1 MPNLYTES
9 NKPAPP
15 LGVSSSEG
23 LGPRCRS
30 ETGDAMLCAD
40 PACGWMGRCVVAEPM
55 EAGEERDCQHGQL
68 ARSCDRCADAREI
81 AELRDALK
89 KANDQAERFERGWY
103 LRGDALEW
111 IVEATTATPAL
122 TEVGLGVVLAQ
133 IGRKASEGLRA

>member
-1 MPNLYTES
+1 MNTDQVTNATPEAVCST
-9 NKPAPP
+9 AM
-15 LGVSSSEG
+15 

-30 ETGDAMLCAD
+30 ETGDVMLCAD
-40 PACGWMGRCVVAEPM
+40 AACGWMGRCVVAEPM

-68 ARSCDRCADAREI
+68 ARACDRCADTREI
-81 AELRDALK
+81 AELRAALK